1 MAVNPFDLIKQ
12 FGNIQ
17 EKMTEVQ
24 TKLKEVQVT
33 GSAGGDMIQVE
44 INGHMEI
51 LKVHI
56 SEEAVDPNDIV
67 MLEDLI
73 QAAFSDALGKA
84 KERIRQEM
92 LSVTGGINLP
102 PGLMGL

>member
-24 TKLKEVQVT
+24 NRLKEIQVT
-33 GSAGGDMIQVE
+33 GSSGGDMIQVE

-51 LKVHI
+51 IKVHI
-56 SEEAVDPNDIV
+56 SEEAVDPKDIV

-73 QAAFSDALGKA
+73 QAAFSDALSKA

-102 PGLMGL
+102 PGLMSF

>member
-24 TKLKEVQVT
+24 SRLKEIQVT

-44 INGHMEI
+44 INGHLEI

-56 SEEAVDPNDIV
+56 SEEAVDPRDIV

-73 QAAFSDALGKA
+73 QAALSDALNKA

-102 PGLMGL
+102 PGFMGL

>member
-12 FGNIQ
+12 VGNIQ

-24 TKLKEVQVT
+24 NRLKEVQVT
-33 GSAGGDMIQVE
+33 GAAGGDMIQVE
-44 INGHMEI
+44 MNGHMEI

-73 QAAFSDALGKA
+73 QAAFSDALSKA